1 MTGGIIF
8 VFLFYFPSYILSF
21 LQVLLSQS
29 HRFRALVLLGRFLD
43 MGPWAVDLVC
53 TDLLCMYIL
62 MKCLLFFL
70 FSFQPLALHCRRPC
84 LSEYFLMYSNC
95 FKQVQWSCVKFLCLY
110 GQKFSLLIRYA
121 LFIVIF

>member
-8 VFLFYFPSYILSF
+8 LFLFYFPSYILSF
-21 LQVLLSQS
+21 WQVLLSQS

-62 MKCLLFFL
+62 MNACCFFSLVFNLWHFIVVGPVCRNISLCTQTASNKCNGV
-70 FSFQPLALHCRRPC
+70 A
-84 LSEYFLMYSNC
+84 SN
-95 FKQVQWSCVKFLCLY
+95 SCVY
-110 GQKFSLLIRYA
+110 MDQNSLS
-121 LFIVIF
+121 